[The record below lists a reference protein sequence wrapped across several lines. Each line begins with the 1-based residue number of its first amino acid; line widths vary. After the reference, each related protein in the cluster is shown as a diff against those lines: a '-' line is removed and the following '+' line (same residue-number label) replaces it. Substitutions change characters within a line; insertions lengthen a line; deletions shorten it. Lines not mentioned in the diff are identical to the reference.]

1 MPEAQNTSDRSPA
14 PAGSREATARRLRS
28 VRSRFRESAHEQAH
42 DGDEAHQ
49 RHEGKLPDNP
59 LIPHGAPRYIQQQ
72 DELLE
77 LVSQLRAPE
86 EQAFAYDSEFI
97 GESNYRPRLCLIQV
111 ATPSGIT
118 LIDPLA
124 GLDLHPFWELFGDPN
139 ITKVV
144 HAGEQDL
151 EPVVRAR
158 IRPANV
164 IDTQVVA
171 GFCALPYPT
180 SLSRLV
186 EHVVG
191 VKLGKGLTFTQWDQ
205 RPLSKKQLA
214 YAADDVRFLP
224 ALADRLLEQAAAR
237 GHERWAREECQ
248 RRAEMVGRNDHQEPW
263 ERVRGTGGMS
273 GGQLAILREL
283 AAWRDEVAQA
293 TDLPARAFLKDDV
306 LVDLARRPPDGA
318 KLAQIKFMP
327 RPVVEQY
334 GGQILEAI
342 ARGRQGEPVAQAT
355 RVPEPTLPEKFA
367 ADAAFS
373 LLQTIAVGRGIDPAL
388 LANRR
393 DIEAFSR
400 LVSRRKPLDG
410 HPLMQ
415 GWRREAA
422 GELMQRLMQ
431 GGGQARLD
439 WVDGRPHLRDVS
451 TPDGPA

>member
-1 MPEAQNTSDRSPA
+1 
-14 PAGSREATARRLRS
+14 
-28 VRSRFRESAHEQAH
+28 VRSRFRESSHEQAH
-42 DGDEAHQ
+42 DAENERPRYQGA
-49 RHEGKLPDNP
+49 LPEDP
-59 LIPHGAPRYIQQQ
+59 LIPRGKARYI
-72 DELLE
+72 DTDAELQALIDT
-77 LVSQLRAPE
+77 LRARREVGSAP
-86 EQAFAYDSEFI
+86 AFAYDSEFI

-111 ATPSGIT
+111 ATLAGIT

-124 GLDLHPFWELFGDPN
+124 GLDLRPFWQLIGDPS
-139 ITKVV
+139 IGKVV

-151 EPVVRAR
+151 EPAVRGAG
-158 IRPANV
+158 IVPAGV

-171 GFCALPYPT
+171 GFCSLPYPT

-224 ALADRLLEQAAAR
+224 ALAEALLAQARQR
-237 GHERWAREECQ
+237 GVESWAREECD
-248 RRAEMVGRNDHQEPW
+248 RRACLAARNDQQDPW
-263 ERVRGTGGMS
+263 ERVRGAGALS
-273 GGQLAILREL
+273 GHQLAIVREL
-283 AAWRDEVAQA
+283 ANWRDDVAQA
-293 TDLPARAFLKDDV
+293 ADLPPRALLRDDV
-306 LVDLARRPPDGA
+306 LIDLARRPPTDVA
-318 KLAQIKFMP
+318 RLAQVKFLP
-327 RPVVEQY
+327 RPLVEQY
-334 GGQILEAI
+334 GQEILEVI
-342 ARGRQGEPVAQAT
+342 VRGRQAEPINLAA
-355 RVPEPTLPEKFA
+355 RNPEPSLNEKFA

-400 LVSRRKPLDG
+400 LILRGMPLEG

-422 GELMQRLMQ
+422 GDLMQKLIL
-431 GGGQARLD
+431 GGGRARLD
-439 WVDGRPHLRDVS
+439 WQDGRPHLVELEASGGD
-451 TPDGPA
+451 AAH